1 MCMCMLATVEDEG
14 EGERIVGFVS
24 LRKHFPNAWEIHCI
38 AVHAAARNAGCGRAL
53 VAHAECG

>member
-1 MCMCMLATVEDEG
+1 MLATVEDEG